1 MISKAFQDIV
11 TQMAEVFPKRFGVVD
26 SHGLVLA
33 SNGMEPSPDVVESL
47 IYAATNNDR
56 VMYKDGYKPYEVYYA
71 LKKKMSQQYQEEEP
85 LRIQFSYEVK
95 SR

>member
-1 MISKAFQDIV
+1 MSI
-11 TQMAEVFPKRFGVVD
+11 AEQFNRQIPEYYDF
-26 SHGLVLA
+26 
-33 SNGMEPSPDVVESL
+33 
-47 IYAATNNDR
+47 
-56 VMYKDGYKPYEVYYA
+56 MYKDGYKPYEVYYA